1 MNENKQNIS
10 NITIESTKEDVAFF
24 IFNKY
29 KKDIENIK
37 DIYNNIIK
45 ENISGEIL
53 LDLEKY
59 NEYMSLGIQESLKE
73 KLKKYLE
80 DNKERFIRKPIEI
93 TIGFNSKNDE
103 IKDFFKNYLSY
114 EGQINNIN
122 NIDGKKMLNL
132 SYEDMKKIGLN
143 IGQRIKLNNYILY
156 TINHITD
163 KSTKEEV
170 GIFFNKIL
178 NLSDKTIE
186 KLNFDGKSLL
196 SCKEED
202 IDQLRE
208 LNQEQKAKLR
218 HFLNKIEIDKQF
230 DKDIEDQMNN
240 KQNKQIYKIKDVSN
254 NIANNNNNNDN
265 NKKKEGQ
272 LNGKEEAKNKK
283 VENFE
288 IYKKC
293 NYLDRQLE
301 SLYEYK
307 IHPINSIS
315 DYNVFF
321 IFNITEKKI
330 DNSNI
335 LIFLDNNNFKFFL
348 SSKKKYIVFKHK
360 LIYHQK
366 IKKEFED
373 VRYIM
378 VQVPIIKNLDKLSIY
393 AAISDKDG
401 LSKYENTIKIEPN
414 KANYF
419 YINNLYFNNGKYFPI
434 ITDNEIYSCYLDFY
448 FKLDN
453 DKDQKENIK
462 KDLIKCL
469 INNINNSKKIDLNA
483 DNILKL
489 FKLCLDLNIAPENIN
504 SIEIIDANIELN
516 KNYYLSY
523 KDFNSPIFSNV
534 KQSIIKLITKIYAK
548 YDKEFLVE
556 LILVKDN
563 KDVYRN
569 VLDLLNKKLLNYS
582 IFKFNNGEDLVRIQN
597 NLISISKTIKEIEN
611 ILKISKGI
619 INYLKVIKDN
629 YDKIIS
635 ILESNEKKDN
645 LKNYCFTLAELAK
658 NESIDIINDL
668 FVEIIK
674 IINKKNGYYNIIDF
688 SSIFNNLINSSN
700 TLDELYKINTII
712 EKFKSKFY

>member
-1 MNENKQNIS
+1 
-10 NITIESTKEDVAFF
+10 
-24 IFNKY
+24 
-29 KKDIENIK
+29 
-37 DIYNNIIK
+37 
-45 ENISGEIL
+45 
-53 LDLEKY
+53 
-59 NEYMSLGIQESLKE
+59 
-73 KLKKYLE
+73 
-80 DNKERFIRKPIEI
+80 
-93 TIGFNSKNDE
+93 
-103 IKDFFKNYLSY
+103 
-114 EGQINNIN
+114 
-122 NIDGKKMLNL
+122 
-132 SYEDMKKIGLN
+132 
-143 IGQRIKLNNYILY
+143 
-156 TINHITD
+156 
-163 KSTKEEV
+163 
-170 GIFFNKIL
+170 
-178 NLSDKTIE
+178 
-186 KLNFDGKSLL
+186 
-196 SCKEED
+196 
-202 IDQLRE
+202 
-208 LNQEQKAKLR
+208 
-218 HFLNKIEIDKQF
+218 
-230 DKDIEDQMNN
+230 
-240 KQNKQIYKIKDVSN
+240 
-254 NIANNNNNNDN
+254 
-265 NKKKEGQ
+265 
-272 LNGKEEAKNKK
+272 
-283 VENFE
+283 
-288 IYKKC
+288 
-293 NYLDRQLE
+293 
-301 SLYEYK
+301 
-307 IHPINSIS
+307 
-315 DYNVFF
+315 
-321 IFNITEKKI
+321 
-330 DNSNI
+330 
-335 LIFLDNNNFKFFL
+335 
-348 SSKKKYIVFKHK
+348 
-360 LIYHQK
+360 
-366 IKKEFED
+366 
-373 VRYIM
+373 M

>member
-37 DIYNNIIK
+37 DIYNIIIK

-272 LNGKEEAKNKK
+272 LNGKEEAKNKNK
-283 VENFE
+283 ENFE

-611 ILKISKGI
+611 ILKISKGV

>member
-37 DIYNNIIK
+37 DIYNIIIK

-272 LNGKEEAKNKK
+272 LNGKEEAKNKNK
-283 VENFE
+283 ENFE

>member
-37 DIYNNIIK
+37 DIYNNIIN
-45 ENISGEIL
+45 ENISAEIL

-59 NEYMSLGIQESLKE
+59 NEYMSLGIHESLKE

-272 LNGKEEAKNKK
+272 LNGKEEAKNKNK
-283 VENFE
+283 ENFE